1 MVLLEYGGVF
11 LAGGLSYGA
20 LELLWRGHTHWTMLL
35 CGGVCAELMYLT
47 AGSRKTMLPRR
58 WTLCAAEVTTVEYLT
73 GLLVNLRLG
82 WNVWDYSTH
91 PLNVLGQICP
101 EYTLLWFL
109 LSIPGV
115 WLGRQIH
122 GVFGRLRAAR

>member
-58 WTLCAAEVTTVEYLT
+58 WTLCAAEVTTVEDLT

-82 WNVWDYSTH
+82 WNVWDYSTR

-101 EYTLLWFL
+101 EYKLLWFL

-122 GVFGRLRAAR
+122 GVFGWLRAAR

>member
-1 MVLLEYGGVF
+1 MSFRVLSQELAEKLSRVRIIPVLSFHSAEESLRLGEILVEGG
-11 LAGGLSYGA
+11 
-20 LELLWRGHTHWTMLL
+20 
-35 CGGVCAELMYLT
+35 
-47 AGSRKTMLPRR
+47 
-58 WTLCAAEVTTVEYLT
+58 LCAAEVTTVEYLT

-82 WNVWDYSTH
+82 WNVWDYSTR